1 MSSRSSQV
9 PPLTSMLLALEE
21 EDLGAGR
28 GSGRLQDA
36 LLSLQGARSVPEFQE
51 AREPF
56 PPPVQGNGQTPGW
69 PEQLPAILGTCR
81 LTDAAVDRRIER
93 NSLRDRLE
101 LVLPQQRNLEAM
113 AQRVRNAGHRTAI
126 VCGASP
132 IGRLAASCL
141 AEAGVEVLALT
152 DRTLPPLERRGGR
165 PPVLPLETGLALSP
179 GAAVVS
185 AIASSR
191 AVIAEILALSRKRG
205 AAPPEIFPFARM

>member
-1 MSSRSSQV
+1 MSSRSNQV

-21 EDLGAGR
+21 VDLGAGR
-28 GSGRLQDA
+28 GSGRLQEA
-36 LLSLQGARSVPEFQE
+36 LLSLQGARSVPAFQE

-56 PPPVQGNGQTPGW
+56 PPPVQGNGQAPGW
-69 PEQLPAILGTCR
+69 AEQLPAILGTCR

-93 NSLRDRLE
+93 NSLRGRLE

-141 AEAGVEVLALT
+141 AEVGVEVLAIT
-152 DRTLPPLERRGGR
+152 DRNLPPLRLRDT
-165 PPVLPLETGLALSP
+165 VLPVVPLALGLAFSP
-179 GAAVVS
+179 GAAVVT

-191 AVIAEILALSRKRG
+191 AVIGEILSLSLARG
-205 AAPPEIFPFARM
+205 AAPPEIFPLARM